1 MTFCD
6 RPRHVL
12 FIYSMNAMMV
22 PLLFAFLACVN
33 VCIVQNVNY
42 RLAEC
47 FVRDSLG
54 DMSLSVQEYV
64 L

>member
-1 MTFCD
+1 
-6 RPRHVL
+6 
-12 FIYSMNAMMV
+12 MNAMMV